1 MCRLSGPDRVNV
13 SLGGLR
19 PTAEQGMNNAE
30 VSMLEFEHTIEVN
43 CPNDCALPPIS
54 RSELWQGLVLR
65 AREPQAF
72 NPHLRCTTRATG
84 INTFERTIEAGED
97 SFCEEVILY
106 PERQIVTRTTAR
118 DNPFSAQSRTRIEHS
133 EEGALFVLFFYQRDL
148 SESDE
153 KSDIGVYLQ
162 AAYRQLD
169 EDAIRRIRQ
178 MTKEGVEGPGS
189 ADRPR

>member
-1 MCRLSGPDRVNV
+1 
-13 SLGGLR
+13 
-19 PTAEQGMNNAE
+19 MNNAE

-43 CPNDCALPPIS
+43 CPGDCALPPIS

-72 NPHLRCTTRATG
+72 NPHLRCSTRATG

-178 MTKEGVEGPGS
+178 TTKEGVKGPGS

>member
-1 MCRLSGPDRVNV
+1 
-13 SLGGLR
+13 
-19 PTAEQGMNNAE
+19 
-30 VSMLEFEHTIEVN
+30 MLEFEHTIEVN
-43 CPNDCALPPIS
+43 CPGDCALPPIS

-72 NPHLRCTTRATG
+72 NPHLRCSTRATG

-133 EEGALFVLFFYQRDL
+133 EEGAVRALFL
-148 SESDE
+148 S
-153 KSDIGVYLQ
+153 
-162 AAYRQLD
+162 A
-169 EDAIRRIRQ
+169 
-178 MTKEGVEGPGS
+178 
-189 ADRPR
+189 